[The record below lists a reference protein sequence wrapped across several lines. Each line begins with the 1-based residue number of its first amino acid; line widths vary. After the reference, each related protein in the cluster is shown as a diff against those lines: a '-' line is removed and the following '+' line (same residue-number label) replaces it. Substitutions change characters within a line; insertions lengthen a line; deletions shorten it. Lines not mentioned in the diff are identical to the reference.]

1 MPTKTAKKTMKKVAA
16 KLSLVKKAA
25 KKKATAKKT
34 VRFKSVN
41 MPAKNKVVKM
51 TPLPANMTQFSK
63 KTISPELAKILKE
76 ERQLRAKRKRIYWDD
91 LTPQQQAKFI
101 KARDR
106 DKAKAR
112 RDIGGPDAYTVL
124 RTTSDGW
131 KICAA
136 NHPLDLR
143 ITQQCIDNAVCGS
156 KRECVVAQA
165 IHRQVW
171 NATDWMVGVN
181 ITIITCAPL
190 KMVIKYGTSAA
201 LARAIPKFD
210 SKNKN
215 QSNATAWDLEPGL
228 YRLNPLPVGYRLG
241 NRWMFIK
248 DQGKGTGGKASTF
261 KGTSK
266 APTRSGTYY
275 DAIKKAV

>member
-1 MPTKTAKKTMKKVAA
+1 MTGRFVSNPKEKQMPAKKTAPKAKKAPMKKVGA
-16 KLSLVKKAA
+16 KKSAA
-25 KKKATAKKT
+25 KKKPAPTNTIGAT
-34 VRFKSVN
+34 
-41 MPAKNKVVKM
+41 
-51 TPLPANMTQFSK
+51 
-63 KTISPELAKILKE
+63 LAKILKE
-76 ERQLRAKRKRIYWDD
+76 ERQLQAKKKRVYWDS
-91 LTPQQQAKFI
+91 LTPQQQAKHI
-101 KARDR
+101 KDR
-106 DKAKAR
+106 ERAKAKAR
-112 RDIGGPDAYTVL
+112 RDIGGPNPYTVL

-131 KICAA
+131 RICAA

-156 KRECVVAQA
+156 KKECVVAQA

-171 NATDWMVGVN
+171 NASDWMVGTN
-181 ITIITCAPL
+181 ITIITCEPL

-210 SKNKN
+210 SKEGWNI
-215 QSNATAWDLEPGL
+215 EPGL
-228 YRLNPLPVGYRLG
+228 VRLNPLPVGYRLG

-261 KGTSK
+261 NGTAK

-275 DAIKKAV
+275 QAIKKAV

>member
-1 MPTKTAKKTMKKVAA
+1 MPTKTAKKT
-16 KLSLVKKAA
+16 
-25 KKKATAKKT
+25 AKKT
-34 VRFKSVN
+34 VAKAKTAAKKPVN
-41 MPAKNKVVKM
+41 KKKPSPA
-51 TPLPANMTQFSK
+51 TTLGPA
-63 KTISPELAKILKE
+63 LAKILKE
-76 ERQLRAKRKRIYWDD
+76 ERQLRAKKKRVYWDS
-91 LTPQQQAKFI
+91 LTPQQQAKHI
-101 KARDR
+101 KDRER

-112 RDIGGPDAYTVL
+112 RDIGGPKAYTVL

-143 ITQQCIDNAVCGS
+143 ITQQCIDNAVCGV
-156 KRECVVAQA
+156 KKECVVAQA

-171 NATDWMVGVN
+171 NASDWMVGTN
-181 ITIITCAPL
+181 ITIITCDPL

-210 SKNKN
+210 SKKG
-215 QSNATAWDLEPGL
+215 WDLEPGL

-248 DQGKGTGGKASTF
+248 DQGKGTGGKASIF
-261 KGTSK
+261 KGTAK

-275 DAIKKAV
+275 QAIKKAA